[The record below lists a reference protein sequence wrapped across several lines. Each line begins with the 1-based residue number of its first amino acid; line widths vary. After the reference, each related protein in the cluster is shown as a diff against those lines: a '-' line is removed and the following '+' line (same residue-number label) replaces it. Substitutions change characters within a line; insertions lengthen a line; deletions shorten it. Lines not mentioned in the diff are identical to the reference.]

1 MARSQIVNRVA
12 GTASVAAI
20 LASLVVAPLVAAPV
34 PAAAQS
40 RGIGGLFSCEGSGKK
55 QEGGALIG
63 GAVGALAGRAISK
76 DNKTLG
82 TVLGAAAGAAA
93 GAYIGCRMQSTD
105 QAMAQQATKRALDEG
120 RSQSW
125 SNSRTGASGRIDVV
139 SSSYGPPISG
149 DSLRFERNVQVLR
162 SYDAVAGD
170 YTARSTANLRSS
182 PSTKGSV
189 VGKLSAGERVEV
201 LGGVPGGGW
210 LLVGRSGY
218 GAGYVSSSLLDQGG
232 YGPEPSCRIINA
244 SISTRGDRP
253 TSERYS
259 ACKDTRGEWQL
270 TPA

>member
-1 MARSQIVNRVA
+1 MVRQSIAA
-12 GTASVAAI
+12 ALCASAA
-20 LASLVVAPLVAAPV
+20 LASLVLAPL
-34 PAAAQS
+34 PAMAQS
-40 RGIGGLFSCEGSGKK
+40 KGIGGLFGCEGSGKK

-63 GAVGALAGRAISK
+63 AAAGALLGRTVAK

-82 TVLGAAAGAAA
+82 TVLGAGAGAAA

-105 QAMAQQATKRALDEG
+105 QALAQQATKRALDNGASET
-120 RSQSW
+120 W
-125 SNSRTGASGRIDVV
+125 NNSRTGAAGRIDVV

-149 DSLRFERNVQVLR
+149 ETLRFERGVTVLR
-162 SYDAVAGD
+162 SYDAVGGD
-170 YTARSTANLRSS
+170 YTARSTANLRAG
-182 PSTKGSV
+182 PSTSGKV

-201 LGGVPGGGW
+201 LGGAPNSNW

-218 GAGYVSSSLLDQGG
+218 GAGYVSASLLNQSG
-232 YGPEPSCRIINA
+232 YGPTPSCRIINA
-244 SISTRGDRP
+244 SISTKGTAP

>member
-1 MARSQIVNRVA
+1 MVRHSIATTFS
-12 GTASVAAI
+12 
-20 LASLVVAPLVAAPV
+20 VVAVLGAMVAAPV

-40 RGIGGLFSCEGSGKK
+40 KGIAGLFGCEGSGKK

-63 GAVGALAGRAISK
+63 AGVGALLGRSVSK
-76 DNKTLG
+76 NEKTLG

-105 QAMAQQATKRALDEG
+105 QALAQQATKRALDDG
-120 RSQSW
+120 QSQSW

-149 DSLRFERNVQVLR
+149 DGLRFERGVQALR
-162 SYDAVAGD
+162 SYDAVGGD
-170 YTARSTANLRSS
+170 YTARSTANLRSG
-182 PSTKGSV
+182 PSTRAKV
-189 VGKLSAGERVEV
+189 VGKLAARQRVEV
-201 LGGVPGGGW
+201 LGGAPNSNW
-210 LLVGRSGY
+210 LLVGRNGYGVGYVSASLLNQSGY
-218 GAGYVSSSLLDQGG
+218 GPA
-232 YGPEPSCRIINA
+232 PSCRIINA

-259 ACKDTRGEWQL
+259 ACKDSRGEWEL